1 MNNCNKMQCQ
11 CKVPQ
16 REAVLRTPAPSCGC
30 ACFDNDTCPIDF
42 GNKDCCGS
50 RSFDESFALAMGY
63 VPVQK
68 WTGIMECDEGLR
80 NGTVFSDLV
89 KPFCA
94 AGRRKAL

>member
-1 MNNCNKMQCQ
+1 MQCQ

-16 REAVLRTPAPSCGC
+16 RQSLFSNLGGGCSCG
-30 ACFDNDTCPIDF
+30 DDSCPIDF
-42 GNKDCCGS
+42 GGCGCKGS
-50 RSFDESFALAMGY
+50 PVFEESFALAMGY

-68 WTGIMECDEGLR
+68 WNGISECDQGLR
-80 NGTVFSDLV
+80 NGTVFSELV